1 MSTSAS
7 SQKPTFVFVPGA
19 WHKPTCWSKVTA
31 LLTTHGYKSLTPA
44 LPSTLGDASATFK
57 DDLDVVREAITSET
71 TQGRDVVVVVW
82 SYGSLPGASAIRGLT
97 KRRSHSEIADGEA
110 AAAVE
115 KENDGQGHVIG
126 LCMIATGFC
135 ATGAHFLASTG
146 GVPPPF
152 WKISSTG
159 FAEFTLDE
167 EGIRELF
174 YHDLPV
180 EEGKKWVG
188 EVTKQSLKS
197 LSEGGEDVY
206 AGWRDVDCWF
216 LATREDRGL
225 PFEMQGMLVG
235 MAREQG
241 GNVVMR
247 EVQSGHAPMLSKP
260 EETAEFLLDAAKAFV
275 G

>member
-1 MSTSAS
+1 MSTS
-7 SQKPTFVFVPGA
+7 SQKPTFIFVPGA

-31 LLTTHGYKSLTPA
+31 LLTNHGYNSLTPT
-44 LPSTLGDASATFK
+44 LPSTLGDAYTTFK
-57 DDLDVVREAITSET
+57 DDLDVVRDAITSET
-71 TQGRDVVVVVW
+71 TKGRDVVVVVW

-97 KRRSHSEIADGEA
+97 KRRSHLEAETGEA
-110 AAAVE
+110 EIE
-115 KENDGQGHVIG
+115 KGEGQGHVIG
-126 LCMIATGFC
+126 LCLIATGFC
-135 ATGAHFLASTG
+135 VTGTDFLTSG
-146 GVPPPF
+146 GGSPPPF
-152 WKISSTG
+152 WKVSSTG
-159 FAEFTLDE
+159 FAEFTLDD

-180 EEGKKWVG
+180 EEGQECVG
-188 EVTKQSLKS
+188 DVTKQSLKA

-206 AGWRDVDCWF
+206 AGWRDVECWF
-216 LATREDRGL
+216 LGTKEDKGL
-225 PFEMQGMLVG
+225 PFEVQGMLVG

-260 EETAEFLLDAAKAFV
+260 EETVEFLLEAAKAFV